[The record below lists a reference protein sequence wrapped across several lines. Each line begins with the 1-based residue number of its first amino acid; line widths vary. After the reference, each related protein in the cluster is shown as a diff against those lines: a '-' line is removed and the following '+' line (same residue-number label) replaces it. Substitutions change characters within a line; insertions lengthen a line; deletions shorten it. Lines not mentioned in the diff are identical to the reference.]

1 MYVAPGQVVEA
12 QAAWLRAAAACLGE
26 TWQPF
31 EGDELMAQWL
41 APDLRLAHTCGYP
54 LVKQLGGRVK
64 VVGTPRY
71 ELPHSSGGTHCSLVL
86 CREQAPFA
94 CLADAR
100 GSRGL
105 VNGWDSN
112 SGMNL
117 FRHSLQAVHNGAFF
131 SEVVVT
137 GGHRASLRHL
147 RQGLGDLAAV
157 DSVTYDYLARGHSE
171 EVQGLRVLA
180 RSVPSPCLPFITSR
194 ESADA
199 EVEALRDALNRA
211 LPPFAAALGI
221 EEVMPPADYGVL
233 LQLEAQV
240 NGSRFAWA

>member
-1 MYVAPGQVVEA
+1 MVEA
-12 QAAWLRAAAACLGE
+12 QAAWLRAAAGYMGE
-26 TWQPF
+26 AWQPF
-31 EGDELMAQWL
+31 QGDELMAQWL

-54 LVKQLGGRVK
+54 LVTQLWGKVR

-71 ELPHSSGGTHCSLVL
+71 ELVHSSGGTHCSLVL
-86 CREQAPFA
+86 CREQAPFVT
-94 CLADAR
+94 LADAV

-117 FRHSLQAVHNGAFF
+117 FRHTLQAVHDGAFF
-131 SEVVVT
+131 SEVIVT
-137 GGHRASLRHL
+137 GGHRASMHSL

-157 DSVTYDYLARGHSE
+157 DSITYDYLAREYSE

-180 RSVPSPCLPFITSR
+180 RSVRSPCLPLITSLG
-194 ESADA
+194 SSDA
-199 EVEALRDALNRA
+199 EVEVLREALNWT
-211 LPPFAAALGI
+211 LPEFAVALGI
-221 EEVMPPADYGVL
+221 EEVMPAAAYGGL

-240 NGSRFAWA
+240 MESRFSWA